1 MPPPQLYP
9 AEFRAALIPPARKRR
24 TNPRTVTM
32 PERVGPYVKLVFAEM
47 ARQRVTYDSLE
58 ERSGVRRA
66 TLKAWRKKNRPGLES
81 VEAVLAT
88 LGFGFCP
95 VPSLEALPA
104 ELAGELT
111 ALALKL
117 RLNIPQTWAA
127 LIDICVAQKLL
138 RMRAEDRAAVL
149 AEHDTRR
156 LRHDND
162 NTSQQRASESVAGGS
177 RKLAR
182 LT

>member
-1 MPPPQLYP
+1 M
-9 AEFRAALIPPARKRR
+9 
-24 TNPRTVTM
+24 
-32 PERVGPYVKLVFAEM
+32 
-47 ARQRVTYDSLE
+47 TYDSLE

-66 TLKAWRKKNRPGLES
+66 SVKAWRKKNRPGLES

-127 LIDICVAQKLL
+127 LIDIGIAQRLIS
-138 RMRAEDRAAVL
+138 MRADERAAVL

-162 NTSQQRASESVAGGS
+162 NTPQQRTSEGEASA
-177 RKLAR
+177 
-182 LT
+182 T

>member
-24 TNPRTVTM
+24 RNPRTVTM

-66 TLKAWRKKNRPGLES
+66 TLKAWRRKNRPGLES
-81 VEAVLAT
+81 VEAALAT
-88 LGFGFCP
+88 LGFGFVP
-95 VPSLEALPA
+95 VPALEALPP

-117 RLNIPQTWAA
+117 RMNIPQTWAA
-127 LIDICVAQKLL
+127 LIDIGVDQKLL
-138 RMRAEDRAAVL
+138 RMRSDERAAAL
-149 AEHDTRR
+149 AEHDSR
-156 LRHDND
+156 LARVHAND
-162 NTSQQRASESVAGGS
+162 NTPRQHATNIADSA
-177 RKLAR
+177 
-182 LT
+182 T